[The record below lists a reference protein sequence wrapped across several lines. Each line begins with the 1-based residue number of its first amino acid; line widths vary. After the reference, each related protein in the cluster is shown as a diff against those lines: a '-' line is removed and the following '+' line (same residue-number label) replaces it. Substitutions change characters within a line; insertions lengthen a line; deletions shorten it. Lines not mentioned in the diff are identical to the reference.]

1 VIDAMPYE
9 KLGAGSDGNIHQKL
23 GIELRYSEDRMPE
36 TSNKGIKPDSSEEVS
51 GRLDFIPL
59 QVRTVRTW
67 NELEAIRPAWESIL
81 QSAEALT
88 IFSTLEWLGAW
99 WKAFGKDK
107 ELVAPVFSN
116 ADGEIVGLVPLYE
129 DSVETTLPFR
139 VRRLRFVGDGSE
151 DSDNL
156 DLIIRADYETS
167 CTQAFLSW
175 LGSNPDWDIC
185 ELNTLPLDSAALP
198 LLISDMKRRGW
209 TLRRLKSPRTTIL
222 LPDTW
227 ESYVEQTISK
237 KEKTKIAYYTNR
249 LQKHFQVSIAKC
261 DDVKELPAA
270 LATLFELHQKRWE
283 LKGGPGA
290 FSSLERREL
299 YCNMAPTFVERGW
312 LEFWILQ
319 LDGKPAA
326 VQYGFRYRNSVYSL
340 QEGFDPAYSSER
352 VGYVLRAH
360 VLKTLIG
367 QGVRQY
373 DFLGGEEQ
381 SKVRWGA
388 QIGSYADIH
397 FARSMTRGSIF
408 LRMDQTTRALKSW
421 FRTNLPAPVLRA
433 IRKRKSSATLL

>member
-1 VIDAMPYE
+1 M
-9 KLGAGSDGNIHQKL
+9 
-23 GIELRYSEDRMPE
+23 
-36 TSNKGIKPDSSEEVS
+36 
-51 GRLDFIPL
+51 PL
-59 QVRTVRTW
+59 QVKTLRTW
-67 NELEAIRPAWESIL
+67 DELEAIRPAWERIL
-81 QSAEALT
+81 QGSEVLT
-88 IFSTLEWLGAW
+88 IFSTYEWLGAW
-99 WKAFGKDK
+99 WKAFAKDRVF
-107 ELVAPVFSN
+107 VAPVFSN
-116 ADGEIVGLVPLYE
+116 SDGEIVGVVPLYA
-129 DSVETTLPFR
+129 DLVETTLPFR

-156 DLIIRADYETS
+156 DLTIRAGYEAACS
-167 CTQAFLSW
+167 QAFLSW

-198 LLISDMKRRGW
+198 WMLSDLKRRGW
-209 TLRRLKSPRTTIL
+209 RIRRAQSPRTTIL

-227 ESYVEQTISK
+227 ESYLEQTVSK
-237 KEKTKIAYYTNR
+237 KEKKKIGHYTNR
-249 LQKHFQVSIAKC
+249 LEKRFQLSITKC
-261 DDVKELPAA
+261 DGVKDLPAA
-270 LATLFELHQKRWE
+270 LATLFGLHQKRWE

-299 YCNMAPTFVERGW
+299 YYNMAPTFAERGW
-312 LEFWILQ
+312 LEFWILH

-360 VLKTLIG
+360 IIKTLIG

-388 QIGSYADIH
+388 QIGSYADLH
-397 FARSMTRGSIF
+397 FARHMTQGAIY

-421 FRTNLPAPVLRA
+421 IRSNLPAPVLRA
-433 IRKRKSSATLL
+433 LRKRKPSAILS